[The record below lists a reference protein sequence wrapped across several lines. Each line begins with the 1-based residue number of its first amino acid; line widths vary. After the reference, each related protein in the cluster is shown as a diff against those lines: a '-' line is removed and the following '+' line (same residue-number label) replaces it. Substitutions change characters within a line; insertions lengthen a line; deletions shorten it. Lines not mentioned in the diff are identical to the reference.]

1 MAGLNRIQLIGRLG
15 GDPEARITPNDKQV
29 VTFRLAV
36 DRRWRG
42 AEGQANTATDWFNV
56 EAWGRLGEICQA
68 YLSKGR
74 LVFVEGR
81 LQTDRYEKDGE
92 PRQFTK
98 VVVLQMQMLDRRTVD
113 DNGSADEM
121 EESEPLAVEA

>member
-15 GDPEARITPNDKQV
+15 ADPEARITPNDKQV
-29 VTFRLAV
+29 VTFRLAA

-42 AEGQANTATDWFNV
+42 AEGQPNTATDWFNV
-56 EAWGRLGEICQA
+56 EAWGRLGEICLA
-68 YLSKGR
+68 YLGKGR

-81 LQTDRYEKDGE
+81 LQTDHYEKDGE

-98 VVVLQMQMLDRRTVD
+98 VVALQMQMLDRRT
-113 DNGSADEM
+113 GDEDESGDEL
-121 EESEPLAVEA
+121 EEAEPLAVEA